1 VEEERG
7 RGKSL
12 KESKTHRNR
21 VRGGMEAKSKITRQS
36 KRRKNNK
43 VIAGGEEKNTAGARY
58 HTAGKL
64 GAADKSGRQCRY
76 HTAGKLGA
84 ADKSGRQC
92 TRLIFHRMASTRKAD
107 RDRKTVI
114 AGMATLKSGLR

>member
-1 VEEERG
+1 MEEERG

-21 VRGGMEAKSKITRQS
+21 VRGRMEAKSKITRQS

-43 VIAGGEEKNTAGARY
+43 VIAGGEEKNTVGA
-58 HTAGKL
+58 
-64 GAADKSGRQCRY
+64 RY

-107 RDRKTVI
+107 RDRKSVI